1 MNEVN
6 LEHASLDDAVQALK
20 GAARGIVKIGVS
32 KPLPVPDGSSV
43 EGNDTTTDNTVSSPM
58 AEERSGSTPDERG
71 DHEEDRTEVEG
82 GNLEFD
88 SRGAAAAQQQH
99 GHEEAK
105 IPELPNDDE
114 IPPPP
119 LPTR

>member
-1 MNEVN
+1 ME
-6 LEHASLDDAVQALK
+6 
-20 GAARGIVKIGVS
+20 G
-32 KPLPVPDGSSV
+32 

-58 AEERSGSTPDERG
+58 AEEQSGSTPDERG

-88 SRGAAAAQQQH
+88 RSAAAAQQQH

-105 IPELPNDDE
+105 IPELPDDDE